1 MRTCWGAHLTA
12 CKQRATH
19 GDYCFDHSL
28 TIPHDPY
35 AKAPPWIAPPWT
47 ITEREVAAQR
57 IIVRAWRARG
67 PVLVQR
73 TAGPYCCPAWFGLAT
88 NDEEFASLEPLDS
101 IPVPY
106 MFSFVD
112 LQHKLWVFDIRSLAA
127 SPRNGAE
134 LRNPYNRVSL
144 EPHVVIRYEARMMW
158 LQKRGYCRIVFAPG
172 AALTVRQ
179 QWNHRVLEV
188 FMTLD
193 SLGFIVN
200 PVWFEELTPPQ
211 HMYFR
216 YQLDDIWARRVK
228 PEDREAILPGI
239 TQRTGGRLFTRR
251 LFPGIGPDTSAAETL
266 QLIERLTTASPDKA
280 LRTLGALYIL
290 AALTTVS
297 EQAREAYPWLWP
309 YRGT

>member
-1 MRTCWGAHLTA
+1 MRTCWGYHLA
-12 CKQRATH
+12 VCNQRATH

-35 AKAPPWIAPPWT
+35 AKAPPWA

-57 IIVRAWRARG
+57 VIARAWRARG
-67 PVLVQR
+67 PALVQR
-73 TAGPYCCPAWFGLAT
+73 TAGPYCRPAWFGLAT

-106 MFSFVD
+106 VFSFVD

-144 EPHVVIRYEARMMW
+144 DARVVVRYEARMTW
-158 LQKRGYCRIVFAPG
+158 LQRRGYCRIVFSPG
-172 AALTVRQ
+172 ADLTARQ
-179 QWNHRVLEV
+179 RWNHRVLEV
-188 FMTLD
+188 FLTLD

-239 TQRTGGRLFTRR
+239 TERTGGRLFTRR
-251 LFPGIGPDTSAAETL
+251 LFPGIGPDTTAAETL

>member
-1 MRTCWGAHLTA
+1 MS
-12 CKQRATH
+12 

-28 TIPHDPY
+28 VVQHDPY
-35 AKAPPWIAPPWT
+35 AKAPPWPSLD
-47 ITEREVAAQR
+47 REVAAARVVQ
-57 IIVRAWRARG
+57 RAWRARG
-67 PVLVQR
+67 PALVQH
-73 TAGPYCCPAWFGLAT
+73 TVGPYCRSTWFALAT
-88 NDEEFASLEPLDS
+88 NEEEFASLEPLAS
-101 IPVPY
+101 IPTPY
-106 MFSFVD
+106 VFTFVD

-127 SPRNGAE
+127 SPRNGAA

-144 EPHVVIRYEARMMW
+144 EASVVARYEARMLW
-158 LQKRGYCRIVFAPG
+158 LQRRSYCRIVYSPSTD
-172 AALTVRQ
+172 LTVRQ
-179 QWNHRVLEV
+179 RWNHRILEV
-188 FMTLD
+188 FLTLD

-216 YQLDDIWARRVK
+216 YQLDDIWSRRVK

-239 TQRTGGRLFTRR
+239 TGRSGGRLFTRR
-251 LFPGIGPDTSAAETL
+251 LFPGIGPDTTAAETL
-266 QLIERLTTASPDKA
+266 QIIERLTTASPDKA

-309 YRGT
+309 YRTQ

>member
-1 MRTCWGAHLTA
+1 MRTCWGHHLTA
-12 CKQRATH
+12 CKQRAMS

-28 TIPHDPY
+28 VVPHDPY
-35 AKAPPWIAPPWT
+35 AKAPPWPSLD
-47 ITEREVAAQR
+47 REVAAARVVQ
-57 IIVRAWRARG
+57 RAWRARG
-67 PVLVQR
+67 PALVQH
-73 TAGPYCCPAWFGLAT
+73 TVGPYCRSTWFALAT
-88 NDEEFASLEPLDS
+88 NEEEFASLEPLAS
-101 IPVPY
+101 IPTPY
-106 MFSFVD
+106 VFTFVD

-127 SPRNGAE
+127 SPRNGAA

-144 EPHVVIRYEARMMW
+144 EASVVARYEARMLW
-158 LQKRGYCRIVFAPG
+158 LQRRSYCRIVYSPSTD
-172 AALTVRQ
+172 LTVRQ
-179 QWNHRVLEV
+179 RWNHRILEV
-188 FMTLD
+188 FLTLD

-216 YQLDDIWARRVK
+216 YQLDDIWSRRVK

-239 TQRTGGRLFTRR
+239 TGRSGGRLFTRR
-251 LFPGIGPDTSAAETL
+251 LFPGIGPDTTAAETL
-266 QLIERLTTASPDKA
+266 QIIERLTTASPDKA

-309 YRGT
+309 YRTQ